1 MSIEASQCR
10 PKQHSL
16 DCGVNILKYF
26 EIKKCIH
33 YVYCTS
39 FEFLSGRSQLGIL
52 YLDQICSLC
61 IAFAVEVEIK
71 WKLRHLP
78 NLYSLL

>member
-1 MSIEASQCR
+1 MSA
-10 PKQHSL
+10 H
-16 DCGVNILKYF
+16 GVSILKYF
-26 EIKKCIH
+26 EMKKRIH

-39 FEFLSGRSQLGIL
+39 FEFLSGHSQLGIL
-52 YLDQICSLC
+52 YRNQICSLC
-61 IAFAVEVEIK
+61 IAFAVEVEMR